1 PDHTPDCDTGVTGHV
16 TDLAALEERVPD
28 ARSETDSRGSLS
40 GAARPMP
47 LATGETE
54 HPNKARATRRS
65 RKETDAAPVVPAPS
79 ADEALA
85 SLPEA
90 ARLVTYRLK
99 FIPDAVAAEAIAGE
113 VGDDPDDLDTWD
125 ATLGKWATAT
135 KTGGGA
141 YHRGPNAL
149 PALFERF
156 RANRQKR
163 RDNLDAIMRKA
174 SEGAAVQGDVPKAP
188 DVIVAVSQV
197 RRVTQ
202 ETAVEPA
209 RSDVSDET
217 PEAPATVCPQWFASL
232 LEGMTARADDAPSR
246 GLMKAAKPV
255 TGEVS
260 TGDHAVGIS
269 VPSITLRWW
278 KDRKIDLL
286 AGNVADRLGL
296 TLTITSPDEAG
307 QCRTRRSR

>member
-1 PDHTPDCDTGVTGHV
+1 
-16 TDLAALEERVPD
+16 
-28 ARSETDSRGSLS
+28 
-40 GAARPMP
+40 M
-47 LATGETE
+47 
-54 HPNKARATRRS
+54 
-65 RKETDAAPVVPAPS
+65 RKTA
-79 ADEALA
+79 
-85 SLPEA
+85 EA
-90 ARLVTYRLK
+90 A
-99 FIPDAVAAEAIAGE
+99 AV
-113 VGDDPDDLDTWD
+113 
-125 ATLGKWATAT
+125 K
-135 KTGGGA
+135 
-141 YHRGPNAL
+141 
-149 PALFERF
+149 
-156 RANRQKR
+156 
-163 RDNLDAIMRKA
+163 
-174 SEGAAVQGDVPKAP
+174 GDVPKAP

-217 PEAPATVCPQWFASL
+217 PEAPAPVCPQWFASL